1 MLTNKQ
7 KRYLKKLA
15 HHEKAIF
22 QVGKSDVTENMVK
35 QLNDALEKRELLKV
49 KVLQNSSLG
58 KEEIAQELAKGTES
72 EIVQIIGNQII
83 LYKQS
88 NENQTIHLP
97 KDNENGIR

>member
-22 QVGKSDVTENMVK
+22 QVGKSDVTENMIK

-58 KEEIAQELAKGTES
+58 KEEIAEQLVQGTDS

-88 NENQTIHLP
+88 IDNQTIHLP
-97 KDNENGIR
+97 KDNENEIR